1 MHHLPNLTPRS
12 FSSIFLIKGVLAL
25 FLCMCAT
32 SFELAV
38 FPLRKQHKFPT
49 DALTLN
55 LYEPRYLQ
63 LASWVL
69 NQSLDGKT
77 DRRYFGAFYASGKA
91 QMVRDGVNPIVPMI
105 EAGDVGVVCQ
115 VLEHE
120 DAMVPTRDVNY
131 DRRRIRLESVVVGR
145 FVVNEVIRKGY
156 GGEEDLFVVV
166 DADRLD
172 DDWVEVGSVLDGE
185 TGSMYEEICDLLF
198 NSSEGTAAEKSAKL
212 REILFDRDDEKS
224 SIPIKCL
231 LTKKDTFYE
240 DETLIENA
248 NPSVESILY
257 EWFKENASI
266 EDNVTM
272 NDQFRRSL
280 FSFAITSLMSRKIE
294 EESSNLE
301 MEKILKLTSTKDRL
315 EYILTIINAQFF
327 WRNVYG
333 NLKKFIFE

>member
-1 MHHLPNLTPRS
+1 M
-12 FSSIFLIKGVLAL
+12 
-25 FLCMCAT
+25 

-69 NQSLDGKT
+69 NQSLDRKT
-77 DRRYFGAFYASGKA
+77 DRRCFGAFYASGKA

-115 VLEHE
+115 VVEHE

-156 GGEEDLFVVV
+156 GGEDDLFVVV
-166 DADRLD
+166 DADRVD
-172 DDWVEVGSVLDGE
+172 DDWVEVGTVLDE
-185 TGSMYEEICDLLF
+185 DTGILYEEICDLLF
-198 NSSEGTAAEKSAKL
+198 NSSEDTAAEKSEKL
-212 REILFDRDDEKS
+212 RDILFDRDDEKS
-224 SIPIKCL
+224 SIPIECL

-240 DETLIENA
+240 DETLIESA
-248 NPSVESILY
+248 NSVESILY
-257 EWFKENASI
+257 EWFKGNASI

-272 NDQFRRSL
+272 NYQFRRSL
-280 FSFAITSLMSRKIE
+280 FSFAITSLMSRRIE

-301 MEKILKLTSTKDRL
+301 MEKILKLTSTKDRF
-315 EYILTIINAQFF
+315 EYILTIINAKYF
-327 WRNVYG
+327 WRNAYG